1 MEPVA
6 AAPAS
11 KKNGLRLR
19 RGCFTLNNPTDQE
32 YHWLT
37 TTWIGWP
44 KNNPTWMII
53 GKEVGETGTSHL
65 QGAFTLSGQVAF
77 STIKMWPGFR
87 RAHLEP
93 MRGTPLDSKAYCSK
107 QDLEPFEFGILPTP
121 GKRSDVADAVEAVKS
136 GMTMRELTNDHA
148 VAVVKF
154 FKGLTVLR
162 SLRAGPRDPDALP
175 PTVYWLHGKTGTGK
189 TRSAWELGCAVSA
202 PSEVWFAPAGTQWFD
217 GYDGQRVAIFDD
229 FRPKGTKFEFLLRL
243 CDRYPLQVPFKGG
256 FVNWKPDWIIFT
268 TPHSIAHTFEARQ
281 THRPEDVAQLE
292 RRVSADFCL
301 DWPEERDKLEQVL
314 SEARSGGS
322 AEAQSEVR
330 VTTPVADGRRSSDSG
345 SDLELYGSGSD

>member
-1 MEPVA
+1 MESNTTAPANFPSTRPPVA
-6 AAPAS
+6 T
-11 KKNGLRLR
+11 KNGPRLR
-19 RGCFTLNNPTDQE
+19 RGCFTLNNPTE
-32 YHWLT
+32 EEWLWLT
-37 TTWIGWP
+37 TTWCGWP

-65 QGAFTLSGQVAF
+65 QGAFTLNTQVAF

-93 MRGTPLDSKAYCSK
+93 MHGTPLDSKVYCSK

-121 GKRSDVADAVEAVKS
+121 GKRTDLADACEAIKN
-136 GMTMRELTNDHA
+136 GMTLREMTDNHA
-148 VAVVKF
+148 TVVVKF

-175 PTVYWLHGKTGTGK
+175 PTIYWLHGATGTGK
-189 TRSAWELGCAVSA
+189 TKCSWELGCSVSS
-202 PSEVWFAPAGTQWFD
+202 PSEIWFAPAGTQWFD

-229 FRPKGTKFEFLLRL
+229 FRAKGTKFEFLLRL

-268 TPHSIAHTFEARQ
+268 TPHSISYTFEARN
-281 THRPEDVAQLE
+281 THRPEDIQQLE
-292 RRVSADFCL
+292 RRVSASFDL
-301 DWPEERDKLEQVL
+301 NLPECKAQFEELIASSVRPG
-314 SEARSGGS
+314 SPGRASGTD
-322 AEAQSEVR
+322 EL
-330 VTTPVADGRRSSDSG
+330 SG
-345 SDLELYGSGSD
+345 SIDLDELGSD